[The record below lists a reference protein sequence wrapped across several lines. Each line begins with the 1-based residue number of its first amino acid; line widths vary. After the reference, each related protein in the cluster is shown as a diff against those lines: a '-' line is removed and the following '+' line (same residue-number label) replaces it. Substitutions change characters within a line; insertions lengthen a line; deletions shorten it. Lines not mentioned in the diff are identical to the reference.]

1 MAVDKS
7 KGLQEQIETQASA
20 EQSKT
25 VCCSSCG
32 SDIDISTQAV
42 PTQMINGIVVRGR
55 AYCSMCKQMGAL
67 KEGWMPQS
75 SGRVAKMFVVK

>member
-1 MAVDKS
+1 MSEEKS

-20 EQSKT
+20 DRST
-25 VCCSSCG
+25 IVCCTGCG
-32 SDIDISTQAV
+32 SDIDTATQAV

-55 AYCSMCKQMGAL
+55 AYCSMCKQMGAM

-75 SGRVAKMFVVK
+75 GGRISKMFVVK